1 MIELGGIGLI
11 ALIGYMCYLNGKE
24 AGYKQ
29 ALREHR
35 LEEDDD

>member
-1 MIELGGIGLI
+1 MTELSVLGLI
-11 ALIGYMCYLNGKE
+11 ALIGYVCYLNGKE

-35 LEEDDD
+35 LEKDDD